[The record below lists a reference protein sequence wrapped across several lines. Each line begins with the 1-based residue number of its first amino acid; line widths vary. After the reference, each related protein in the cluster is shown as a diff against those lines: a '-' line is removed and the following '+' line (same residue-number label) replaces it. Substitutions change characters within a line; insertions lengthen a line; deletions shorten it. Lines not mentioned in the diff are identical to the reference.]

1 METFLLY
8 KHFQRSPQVPS
19 ARQELADF
27 WLGFLL
33 EACQPFVAAP
43 HCSVRGHAEPSPP
56 ARTPAHPWGPPG
68 GPGSPGIWGGTE
80 QPGGANPGGR
90 MGVQGCRLGTR

>member
-33 EACQPFVAAP
+33 QGCQPFVAAQ
-43 HCSVRGHAEPSPP
+43 HCPVRDPIDPTPP
-56 ARTPAHPWGPPG
+56 ARTPGHP
-68 GPGSPGIWGGTE
+68 
-80 QPGGANPGGR
+80 
-90 MGVQGCRLGTR
+90 